1 MDPSSVP
8 HRKPPL
14 KPGLIGVLALVIFT
28 ATSCVQQS
36 REETTPTLESSSS
49 FVSPL
54 VVVSTRTPSPSLT
67 PTNTSSPFPTATQ
80 LRSPTPSFPEEH
92 YINGV
97 QSRQQYFTLGCEAS
111 AAVDLAAYFG
121 IKINEFEFQH
131 NLPLSDNP
139 DLGFVGNVDSP
150 WGQVPPYAY
159 GVHARP
165 VADLLSEYGL
175 PAKGIKNFSIE
186 ELKKQIAQDH
196 PVIAWVIGNC
206 EGGVPYEFTDQEGNT
221 TTVAAYEHVIIVTG
235 YNKETI
241 RYMTNGNIYEAPID
255 VFTNSWSVL
264 KNMVVIQEE

>member
-1 MDPSSVP
+1 MDQSFLPHTKRP
-8 HRKPPL
+8 HRL
-14 KPGLIGVLALVIFT
+14 GLIGVLTLVILMT
-28 ATSCVQQS
+28 NACIQQS
-36 REETTPTLESSSS
+36 REDTAPTLQPGSSLLK
-49 FVSPL
+49 PL
-54 VVVSTRTPSPSLT
+54 VVVSTLTPSPSHNPTLT
-67 PTNTSSPFPTATQ
+67 TAPSSTSTQ
-80 LRSPTPSFPEEH
+80 IISPTPSFPDEH
-92 YINGV
+92 YITGV

-111 AAVDLAAYFG
+111 AAVDVAAYFG

-159 GVHARP
+159 GVHAGP
-165 VADLLSEYGL
+165 VAKLLSSYGL
-175 PAKGIKNFSIE
+175 PAKGVKNFTIE

-206 EGGVPYEFTDQEGNT
+206 EGGVPYVYTDQEGNS

-241 RYMTNGNIYEAPID
+241 RYMTNGNIYEAPTD
-255 VFTNSWSVL
+255 VFTNSWGVL
-264 KNMVVIQEE
+264 NNMVLILEE